1 MVVLINILYFVSP
14 PLVVMCNKQD
24 GGLAKTAQSVQA
36 LLEKELE
43 KVSDR
48 KVCCIVP

>member
-1 MVVLINILYFVSP
+1 MTSVLEITFFLLSP

-24 GGLAKTAQSVQA
+24 GGLAKTAQSVQT

-43 KVSDR
+43 KVGS
-48 KVCCIVP
+48 